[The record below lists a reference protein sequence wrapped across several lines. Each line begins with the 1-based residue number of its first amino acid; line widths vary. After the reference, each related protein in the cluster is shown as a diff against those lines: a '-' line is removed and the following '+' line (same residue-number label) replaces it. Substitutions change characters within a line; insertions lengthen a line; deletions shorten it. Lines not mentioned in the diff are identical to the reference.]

1 MAKKRPRTF
10 IRFLVGFIISA
21 LVGYVCTL
29 IIPIIEPG
37 ITETARSLIKNTTYL
52 PMTVFILLAL
62 FPMLV
67 SFLVGFGLSLAFKPR
82 SGRESA

>member
-1 MAKKRPRTF
+1 MAKKRFRTF

-21 LVGYVCTL
+21 LVGYGCTL
-29 IIPIIEPG
+29 IIPAIEPG
-37 ITETARSLIKNTTYL
+37 ITGIARSLVKDTSYL

-67 SFLVGFGLSLAFKPR
+67 SFLVGFGLSLVFKPR
-82 SGRESA
+82 PGRESA